1 VNAPVAPIQTSVW
14 NEAGSFRLFWL
25 FALATL
31 CLAAGMGLRD
41 PSPPDEPRFVMAAK
55 DMVESGNWLVP
66 HRGLEFYAE
75 KPPLFMWMQAA
86 TQSVVGNWRVAFL
99 VPSLLG
105 AMLTLWLTYDLAR
118 RLWSREAGF
127 AAATALWLCLQFGLQ
142 AKRGQI
148 DMTLVAM
155 TTLSVWAI
163 TRHLL
168 QGPAW
173 RWLWVGAFAAGLGTV
188 TKGVGFLPLLL
199 LVPFGLLRA
208 RGRLSATP
216 EVGRAWKW
224 SMMVPA
230 FLAGV
235 SVWLGPL
242 LIELLRTGDPELQ
255 AYANE
260 LLFRQTGERYLNA
273 WHHVQPAW
281 YYLQVMATLWLPG
294 VLFLPW
300 LARAWCRDIRQ
311 GEPKQILLLS
321 WAALVLVFFTIS
333 PGKREVYI
341 FPILPILCVAA
352 SPYLRAI
359 MAQRPALWTLAA
371 YTGLMAAV
379 AFALGA
385 SGLFGISDWA
395 QRLAQQRD
403 IGADDLRQFLVWLAA
418 LGAAG
423 LGLVLLTRVR
433 RAVMAAVIFTG
444 MLWFTYGM
452 GLAPAV
458 DAASSARAVM
468 ERVGQRIGPTAE
480 LGLVAWAEQNR
491 LQADRPTVDFGF
503 KASPAEQWEQAVP
516 WVREA
521 PARRW
526 LFVLQEVLPPC
537 VDASIVESVGRSN
550 RRSWVLV
557 PGTAVPQSCVEPRQ
571 PKAGPEGSRAED

>member
-1 VNAPVAPIQTSVW
+1 MLWAAICLT
-14 NEAGSFRLFWL
+14 AGL
-25 FALATL
+25 
-31 CLAAGMGLRD
+31 GLRE

-55 DMVESGNWLVP
+55 DMVASGNWLVP
-66 HRGLEFYAE
+66 HRGREFYAE
-75 KPPLFMWMQAA
+75 KPPVFMWIQAA
-86 TQSVVGNWRVAFL
+86 AHAVVPDWRVAFL
-99 VPSLLG
+99 LPSLLG
-105 AMLTLWLTYDLAR
+105 ALLTLCLTYDLAR
-118 RLWSREAGF
+118 RLWGREAGI

-155 TTLSVWAI
+155 TTLSVWAM

-168 QGPAW
+168 RGPAW

-199 LVPFGLLRA
+199 LVPFGLLRL
-208 RGRLSATP
+208 RGWRAVEP
-216 EVGRAWKW
+216 EPGRAWRW
-224 SMMVPA
+224 WLMVPG

-235 SVWLGPL
+235 AVWLGPL
-242 LIELLRTGDPELQ
+242 LFELVRTGDPQLQ
-255 AYANE
+255 AYASE
-260 LLFRQTGERYLNA
+260 LMFRQTGERYLNA

-300 LARAWCRDIRQ
+300 LAPAWWRDIRAGDPAQ
-311 GEPKQILLLS
+311 VLLLS
-321 WAALVLVFFTIS
+321 WSVLVLVFFSAS

-341 FPILPILCVAA
+341 FPVLPILCVAA
-352 SPYLRAI
+352 APYLRAI
-359 MAQRPALWTLAA
+359 MAQGSARWTLAG
-371 YTGLMAAV
+371 YTGLLAGV
-379 AFALGA
+379 ALALGA
-385 SGLFGISDWA
+385 SGVFGLSDWA

-403 IGADDLRQFLVWLAA
+403 ISADDLRQFLVWLAG

-423 LGLVLLTRVR
+423 LGLVLALRIRHAVLA
-433 RAVMAAVIFTG
+433 AVMFTG
-444 MLWFTYGM
+444 LLWITYGV

-468 ERVGQRIGPTAE
+468 ARVGQRIGPAAE

-503 KASPAEQWEQAVP
+503 KASAAQQWTEAAR

-521 PARRW
+521 PEVRW
-526 LFVLQEVLPPC
+526 LFVLKDSLPTC
-537 VDASIVESVGRSN
+537 VDAGRVESIGRSN
-550 RRSWVLV
+550 RRDWLVV
-557 PGTAVPQSCVEPRQ
+557 PGTAVSQSCVVRIKQDAAVESSE
-571 PKAGPEGSRAED
+571 ASH